1 MWKICDGIICMQQLF
16 VLPLCGSSLKSGI
29 ERLHVG
35 LFGLREQMHTNAA
48 ICKNVRVGYKKQ
60 QPKQILGLNVHI
72 RCEQRLFV
80 DDSTVWWKNGHPLLT
95 TKHPAPVPVSCSY
108 VASPTQVEPCEVH
121 AGYYKF
127 VPPSIRNCWSPKSA
141 GLKLKSGRKEKHGE
155 HVE

>member
-1 MWKICDGIICMQQLF
+1 MQKLF

-60 QPKQILGLNVHI
+60 QPKPTLGLNAHI

-80 DDSTVWWKNGHPLLT
+80 DDSTVW
-95 TKHPAPVPVSCSY
+95 
-108 VASPTQVEPCEVH
+108 
-121 AGYYKF
+121 
-127 VPPSIRNCWSPKSA
+127 
-141 GLKLKSGRKEKHGE
+141 
-155 HVE
+155 